1 MPDVLSNEFIVRWE
15 DHLNRLVLVD
25 PRYPDSPAVRITD
38 ATLSEMSFHK
48 ACQFIGERLVL
59 LMPGL
64 RHRYVDESVSPGK
77 LTMRGLTARSRTTRQ
92 KRRAPK
98 RGR

>member
-1 MPDVLSNEFIVRWE
+1 MADVLSNEFVVRWE
-15 DHLNRLVLVD
+15 DQLNRLVLVN
-25 PRYPDSPAVRITD
+25 PRYPNSPAVRITG

-64 RHRYVDESVSPGK
+64 RHRYVNDSVSPGK
-77 LTMRGLTARSRTTRQ
+77 LKRRGLTSRSRATRQ
-92 KRRAPK
+92 KRRA
-98 RGR
+98 